1 MAQSST
7 KKKLENMFTTTL
19 SFDRDTYK
27 RLKILAIER
36 DTSTRILIRQ
46 AVDRLLADAKKGKGK
61 S

>member
-1 MAQSST
+1 MAQFPT
-7 KKKLENMFTTTL
+7 KKKLENTFTTTM

-46 AVDRLLADAKKGKGK
+46 AVDRLLADAKKGKGTT
-61 S
+61 